1 MALGNLWTGKVAGTN
16 TGNVFLRLSGEDA
29 ALLGTLRFNEAG
41 IGIVIYSITGTF
53 DGKKFTFKGEPQNQI
68 EGFAIGRLKAV
79 ADLNQRGELW
89 GQWET
94 DIGAAGTF
102 ALFPSD
108 LSQTTDANTSQPL
121 NQLHTARHDF
131 TAIEVTRD
139 QIIEMAEE
147 IQSAFKTG
155 PLVVTVEARTTQT
168 CFLPDFKKLHFSEDQ
183 AKIVKLF
190 VQEPAGGLSRGVT
203 VEFGPQM
210 NFALTQGPDKAWV
223 LGTLEQVKSY
233 VQPYERSYSTN
244 LKRFGIGFNQ
254 AILFGALVF
263 LPSLN
268 TIMDRA
274 FLLGVVVI
282 LGLLVAQAHQRYL
295 PFASIHLREKRITL
309 WSKTA
314 PSLVSW
320 LLTASAAV
328 VSGLLLAYLQGWIGL
343 P

>member
-1 MALGNLWTGKVAGTN
+1 MALSKLWTGKVAGTS
-16 TGNVFLRLSGEDA
+16 TGNVFLQLSGEDT

-41 IGIVIYSITGTF
+41 VGIVVYSIAGTF
-53 DGKKFTFKGEPQNQI
+53 DGTKLTVTGEPQNQI
-68 EGFAIGRLKAV
+68 EGFAFGRLTAV
-79 ADLNQRGELW
+79 ADLNQRGEFW

-94 DIGAAGTF
+94 DIGSAGTF
-102 ALFPSD
+102 VLFPSD
-108 LSQTTDANTSQPL
+108 LSQANDANASQPL

-131 TAIEVTRD
+131 TAIEIARD
-139 QIIEMAEE
+139 QIIEIAEE
-147 IQSAFKTG
+147 IQNEFKTG

-168 CFLPDFKKLHFSEDQ
+168 CFLPDFKKLHFSDDQ
-183 AKIVKLF
+183 AKIIKLF
-190 VQEPAGGLSRGVT
+190 VQEPAGGLSRAVT
-203 VEFGPQM
+203 IEFGPQM

-223 LGTLEQVKSY
+223 LGTLEQIKSY

-268 TIMDRA
+268 TIRDRA
-274 FLLGVVVI
+274 LLLGVVVA
-282 LGLLVAQAHQRYL
+282 LALLVAQAHQRYL
-295 PFASIHLREKRITL
+295 PFASIHLRAKRVTL
-309 WSKTA
+309 WSKIA

-320 LLTASAAV
+320 LLTASAAI
-328 VSGLLLAYLQGWIGL
+328 VSGLLLAYLQGWMGR